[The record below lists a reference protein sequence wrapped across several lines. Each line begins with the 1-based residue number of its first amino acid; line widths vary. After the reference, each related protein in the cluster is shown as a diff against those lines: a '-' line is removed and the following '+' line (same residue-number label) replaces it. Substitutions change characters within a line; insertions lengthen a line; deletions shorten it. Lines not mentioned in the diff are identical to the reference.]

1 MAEIPGVP
9 LDERGAPTEV
19 FGDLIIERRVLL
31 AGSRTISIPNI
42 ASISIGNFPIKPSG
56 LWLISAGASGI
67 LSAWYF
73 MASQNSFAR
82 DNNSVGIAFLFFAL
96 AAALLVIWAMLPRTT
111 QPYLIITTN
120 DGTRS
125 LFSSG
130 HSHETLE
137 KVRRV
142 LSDKINAQDEA
153 ATYTVNF
160 ATGVIENLN
169 LEKGAS
175 LNADTVVAGD
185 GNQVVA
191 NSPGGRIATADQTF
205 SATSSPGAQIGFGNT
220 QAGNTLTVTYID
232 YSGVLPQIEQM
243 HRFYARDPNA
253 AHVAERLS
261 EMEVLM
267 RSGTP
272 TEPGRSRIRVL
283 ATDLSTILQGYPP
296 LVQFFHDIVRLAT
309 G

>member
-1 MAEIPGVP
+1 MGF
-9 LDERGAPTEV
+9 APYRAP
-19 FGDLIIERRVLL
+19 DY
-31 AGSRTISIPNI
+31 
-42 ASISIGNFPIKPSG
+42 SG
-56 LWLISAGASGI
+56 YTA
-67 LSAWYF
+67 
-73 MASQNSFAR
+73 
-82 DNNSVGIAFLFFAL
+82 
-96 AAALLVIWAMLPRTT
+96 AAALGLLSSFFLVLWVQAPRSTI
-111 QPYLIITTN
+111 PYLIVTTN

-130 HSHETLE
+130 HSRETLE

-272 TEPGRSRIRVL
+272 TEPGRSRIRAL